1 MKKHIFY
8 TAILLLVV
16 SCARNVSSDVD
27 GTKPITID
35 VNKALPV
42 FDMSGMV
49 DTSFFRIIP
58 LETSPECL
66 ISEIT
71 KIFFTDGKI
80 YVFDQGTEGIYT
92 FDNQG
97 HFLNKIQNRGAG
109 PKEYVSVFDA
119 FIDGKN
125 IYVDD
130 VYGRKVLV
138 YDISGGFVTVISKD
152 KTKIWSN
159 YIFAVEDKIFY
170 VNDGSNTGSGCYVL
184 FSSDKNGGNI
194 NSYIPFECGTTDVV
208 DAGNFTVSDNGK
220 KAFIAVNSDDTIYEI
235 SDEGVKP
242 VFKMDFSGKKMPE
255 EYAKEN
261 AVSRMKQGLYRKYT
275 SGIEGLVSSDNE
287 LFMKFNLSGN
297 TYNAIYDLNTDSV
310 FVAKSLKINSIGM
323 SLQIENICQGNIVGQ
338 MSASECS
345 LFYKSAEM
353 SGKSEIFEKSLF
365 GRRFKEIARSISTDD
380 NPVVFIYKL
389 KR

>member
-1 MKKHIFY
+1 M
-8 TAILLLVV
+8 
-16 SCARNVSSDVD
+16 
-27 GTKPITID
+27 
-35 VNKALPV
+35 
-42 FDMSGMV
+42 
-49 DTSFFRIIP
+49 
-58 LETSPECL
+58 
-66 ISEIT
+66 
-71 KIFFTDGKI
+71 
-80 YVFDQGTEGIYT
+80 
-92 FDNQG
+92 
-97 HFLNKIQNRGAG
+97 NKIQNRGAG

-159 YIFAVEDKIFY
+159 YIFAAEDKIFY

-275 SGIEGLVSSDNE
+275 SGIEGLVASDNE